1 MTRYLKIKKWE
12 EFQHYKD
19 RNPPWIKLA
28 TDLFQD
34 YDFSR
39 LQDASKLL
47 AVCIWT
53 LGSRSKDGT
62 IPYDFDYIKSQSCL
76 GTLVKPEHLQELIN
90 KGFLIDAS
98 NMLAECL
105 QDASPETEGE
115 AYRKET
121 ETETEGDIY
130 AETFETFWRDYPKQ
144 RAGSSKKADAALR
157 QALKRATAEEILAGL
172 ARYAISD
179 EVAKGFA
186 KGAAAWLNDDRWN
199 SDYTKRTEN
208 ETTGRSGTNGNSG
221 TGYPKQP
228 TKHERLEA
236 VIRSER
242 ERLNLPQG

>member
-76 GTLVKPEHLQELIN
+76 GSTIKPEHLQELIN

-121 ETETEGDIY
+121 ETEGDIY
-130 AETFETFWRDYPKQ
+130 AQTFETFWRDYPKQ
-144 RAGSSKKADAALR
+144 RAGSSKKADAAMR

-179 EVAKGFA
+179 EVAKGYA

-199 SDYTKRTEN
+199 NDYTK
-208 ETTGRSGTNGNSG
+208 GKQNGNGSNTNPG
-221 TGYPKQP
+221 TRN
-228 TKHERLEA
+228 KHERAKAALRQSG
-236 VIRSER
+236 ID
-242 ERLNLPQG
+242 LGYIDP

>member
-1 MTRYLKIKKWE
+1 MTRLLKIKKWE

-76 GTLVKPEHLQELIN
+76 GSTIKPEHLQELIN
-90 KGFLIDAS
+90 KGFLFDAS
-98 NMLAECL
+98 NTLAECL
-105 QDASPETEGE
+105 QDASPETET
-115 AYRKET
+115 YRKEA
-121 ETETEGDIY
+121 EAEAERDIC
-130 AETFETFWRDYPKQ
+130 ANDFENFWRDYPKQ
-144 RAGSSKKADAALR
+144 RIGNSKKAAAAFR
-157 QALKRATAEEILAGL
+157 EALKRATAEEILAGL

-179 EVAKGFA
+179 EVSKGFA
-186 KGAAAWLNDDRWN
+186 KGAAAWLNDDRWKN
-199 SDYTKRTEN
+199 DYTR
-208 ETTGRSGTNGNSG
+208 GRQDGNRTNGDGGVRGQAKNKSDRAREAALRG
-221 TGYPKQP
+221 
-228 TKHERLEA
+228 LE
-236 VIRSER
+236 
-242 ERLNLPQG
+242 G